1 MKAGNTVKAGQ
12 VLATIDPTPYQQAL
26 DQAKSDLQAA
36 EETLAELKTP
46 TTALDIAKADLAIAT
61 AEYQGQQAQ
70 DTLDN
75 LLHPDMAQLKVDVA
89 DAQSTLAQ
97 AQASLVAAKSDTAA
111 QDQLTKLRDT
121 EAELTVEHGRLAT
134 ETYSDAFYQDRLQV
148 AYNKMMDAVDARVTA
163 EVQPQVNTL
172 KAQMQVR
179 KAQQT
184 LADAQKA
191 LADAQAGAKASAS
204 AALALAKAQLA
215 VKDAEVALATAKDA
229 RAKLDEGADAV
240 TLAAA
245 QADVDKKRLAV
256 ADAEAALA
264 GTKLTAP
271 FDGTVLQTNAAV
283 GDVIA
288 ANTTILTLAN
298 LNNLQVL
305 ASVDETTI
313 RRVSAGQPAQITFDA
328 VPGQTLQG
336 QVGDVPLQGTL
347 QGGVMVYEVPISLV
361 GAEKLPL
368 LVGMTA
374 NVKIAVGQ
382 AENALLVPA
391 MALQKANGMYQVLVP
406 NTADPA
412 GQPEAVPVEVGL
424 SDGSY
429 TQIVRGLNDGDKVM
443 VELSA
448 AQSNTNANF
457 RGGGGEL
464 HRHTVRRRALRG
476 AAHMR
481 KWFMVLRVAAQ
492 SLVVHKM
499 RSFLTML
506 GVVIGVGA
514 VIALVA
520 VGQGTQAQVIS
531 RFAALGSNLLTVT
544 AGTNFGFSRGGLQQ
558 NVRQLTNADVDAIRG
573 LATSV
578 ALVAP
583 EFNASNTNV
592 SYSGKTASPSIS
604 GVTNEYA
611 KVRNWELTNGR
622 FISAEDDANLGMV
635 AVLGERA
642 LARPVRQHAGQ
653 PHRRDDPHQPA
664 EL

>member
-1 MKAGNTVKAGQ
+1 MKRIIRPLILILLLVALGAGGYWYYRNRSASTAAAAASTNFTQVVDVTRGNLSAAISVVGELDAVENAELAFERMSGTAKLESLLVKAGNTVKAGQ
-12 VLATIDPTPYQQAL
+12 VLATIDATPYQQAL

-46 TTALDIAKADLAIAT
+46 TTALDIAKADLTIAT

-70 DTLDN
+70 DTLAN
-75 LLHPDMAQLKVDVA
+75 LLQPDLAQLKVNVA

-111 QDQLTKLRDT
+111 QDQLAKLRDT

-134 ETYSDAFYQDRLQV
+134 ENYSDPFYQDRLQV

-179 KAQQT
+179 KAEQS

-191 LADAQAGAKASAS
+191 LADAQAGAKASTD
-204 AALALAKAQLA
+204 AALTLAKAHLA
-215 VKDAEVALATAKDA
+215 VKDAEVALATAQDA

-240 TLAAA
+240 TLAST

-256 ADAEAALA
+256 ADAETALS

-283 GDVIA
+283 GDITA
-288 ANTTILTLAN
+288 ANTSILTLAN

-374 NVKIAVGQ
+374 NVKVAVGQ

-406 NTADPA
+406 NTVDPA
-412 GQPEAVPVEVGL
+412 GQPEAVPVEGGL

-429 TQIVRGLNDGDKVM
+429 TQIVRGLNDGDKVV
-443 VELSA
+443 VEMA
-448 AQSNTNANF
+448 ATQSNNNTF
-457 RGGGGEL
+457 RGGGG
-464 HRHTVRRRALRG
+464 G
-476 AAHMR
+476 
-481 KWFMVLRVAAQ
+481 F
-492 SLVVHKM
+492 
-499 RSFLTML
+499 
-506 GVVIGVGA
+506 IG
-514 VIALVA
+514 IP
-520 VGQGTQAQVIS
+520 
-531 RFAALGSNLLTVT
+531 
-544 AGTNFGFSRGGLQQ
+544 FGGG
-558 NVRQLTNADVDAIRG
+558 R
-573 LATSV
+573 
-578 ALVAP
+578 
-583 EFNASNTNV
+583 
-592 SYSGKTASPSIS
+592 
-604 GVTNEYA
+604 
-611 KVRNWELTNGR
+611 
-622 FISAEDDANLGMV
+622 
-635 AVLGERA
+635 
-642 LARPVRQHAGQ
+642 
-653 PHRRDDPHQPA
+653 
-664 EL
+664 

>member
-1 MKAGNTVKAGQ
+1 MKRIIRPLILILLLVAVVAGGYWYYRNRDASTAAAATSTNFTQVVDVTRGNLSAAISVVGELDAVESADLAFERMSSTAKLESLLVKAGNTVKAGQ
-12 VLATIDPTPYQQAL
+12 VLATIDATPYQQAL

-70 DTLDN
+70 DTLAT
-75 LLHPDMAQLKVDVA
+75 LLQPDMAQLKVDVA
-89 DAQSTLAQ
+89 DAQSALAQ
-97 AQASLVAAKSDTAA
+97 AQASVVAAKSDTAA

-121 EAELTVEHGRLAT
+121 EAELTVEHGRLAN
-134 ETYSDAFYQDRLQV
+134 ETYSDAFYQDRRQT

-163 EVQPQVNTL
+163 EVQPQASAL

-179 KAQQT
+179 TAQQT

-191 LADAQAGAKASAS
+191 LADAQAGAKASVD

-229 RAKLDEGADAV
+229 RAKLDEGTDAA

-245 QADVDKKRLAV
+245 QADVDKKQLAV
-256 ADAEAALA
+256 ADAQATLS

-271 FDGTVLQTNAAV
+271 FDGTVLQTNVAV
-283 GDVIA
+283 GDVVA
-288 ANTTILTLAN
+288 ANTPILTLAN

-374 NVKIAVGQ
+374 NVKVAVGQ

-406 NTADPA
+406 NTVDPA

-429 TQIVRGLNDGDKVM
+429 TQIVRGLNDGDKVI

-448 AQSNTNANF
+448 AQSNNNANF
-457 RGGGGEL
+457 RGGGG
-464 HRHTVRRRALRG
+464 
-476 AAHMR
+476 
-481 KWFMVLRVAAQ
+481 
-492 SLVVHKM
+492 
-499 RSFLTML
+499 
-506 GVVIGVGA
+506 
-514 VIALVA
+514 
-520 VGQGTQAQVIS
+520 
-531 RFAALGSNLLTVT
+531 
-544 AGTNFGFSRGGLQQ
+544 GGLM
-558 NVRQLTNADVDAIRG
+558 G
-573 LATSV
+573 M
-578 ALVAP
+578 P
-583 EFNASNTNV
+583 F
-592 SYSGKTASPSIS
+592 G
-604 GVTNEYA
+604 G
-611 KVRNWELTNGR
+611 GR
-622 FISAEDDANLGMV
+622 
-635 AVLGERA
+635 
-642 LARPVRQHAGQ
+642 
-653 PHRRDDPHQPA
+653 
-664 EL
+664 

>member
-1 MKAGNTVKAGQ
+1 MKRIIRPLILTLLLVALVAGGYWYYRSRSASTAAAAASTNFTQVVDVTRGNLSAAISVVGELDAVENAELTFERMSGTAKLESLLVKAGNTVKAGQ
-12 VLATIDPTPYQQAL
+12 VLATIDATPYQQAL

-36 EETLAELKTP
+36 EETLADLKTP
-46 TTALDIAKADLAIAT
+46 TTALEIAKADLMIAE

-70 DTLDN
+70 DTLAN
-75 LLHPDMAQLKVDVA
+75 LLQPDLAQLKVNVA
-89 DAQSTLAQ
+89 DAQSILAQ

-111 QDQLTKLRDT
+111 QDQLAKLRNT

-134 ETYSDAFYQDRLQV
+134 ENYSDPFYQDRLQV

-172 KAQMQVR
+172 TAQMQVR
-179 KAQQT
+179 KAEQS

-191 LADAQAGAKASAS
+191 LADAQAGAKASTD
-204 AALALAKAQLA
+204 AALTLAKAHLA
-215 VKDAEVALATAKDA
+215 VKDAEVALATAQDA

-240 TLAAA
+240 TLAST

-256 ADAEAALA
+256 ADAETALS

-271 FDGTVLQTNAAV
+271 FDGTVLQTNTAV

-288 ANTTILTLAN
+288 ANTNILSLAN

-347 QGGVMVYEVPISLV
+347 QGGVMVYEVPISLI

-374 NVKIAVGQ
+374 NVKVAVGQ

-391 MALQKANGMYQVLVP
+391 MALRKANGMYQVLVP
-406 NTADPA
+406 NTMDPA
-412 GQPEAVPVEVGL
+412 GPPETVPVEVGL

-448 AQSNTNANF
+448 AQSNNSANF
-457 RGGGGEL
+457 RGGGG
-464 HRHTVRRRALRG
+464 G
-476 AAHMR
+476 IMG
-481 KWFMVLRVAAQ
+481 MP
-492 SLVVHKM
+492 
-499 RSFLTML
+499 
-506 GVVIGVGA
+506 
-514 VIALVA
+514 
-520 VGQGTQAQVIS
+520 
-531 RFAALGSNLLTVT
+531 
-544 AGTNFGFSRGGLQQ
+544 FGGG
-558 NVRQLTNADVDAIRG
+558 R
-573 LATSV
+573 
-578 ALVAP
+578 
-583 EFNASNTNV
+583 
-592 SYSGKTASPSIS
+592 
-604 GVTNEYA
+604 
-611 KVRNWELTNGR
+611 
-622 FISAEDDANLGMV
+622 
-635 AVLGERA
+635 
-642 LARPVRQHAGQ
+642 
-653 PHRRDDPHQPA
+653 
-664 EL
+664 

>member
-1 MKAGNTVKAGQ
+1 MKRIIRPLILILLLVALVAGGYWYYRNRSASTAAAAASTNFTQVVDVTRGNLSAAISVVGELDAVENAELAFERMSGTAKLESLLVKAGNTVKAGQ
-12 VLATIDPTPYQQAL
+12 VLATIDATPYQQAL

-46 TTALDIAKADLAIAT
+46 TTALDIAKADLTIAT

-70 DTLDN
+70 DTLAN
-75 LLHPDMAQLKVDVA
+75 LLQPDLAQLKVNVA

-111 QDQLTKLRDT
+111 QDQLAKLRDT

-134 ETYSDAFYQDRLQV
+134 ENYSDPFYQDRLQV

-179 KAQQT
+179 KAEQS

-191 LADAQAGAKASAS
+191 LADAQAGAKASTD
-204 AALALAKAQLA
+204 AALTLAKAQLA
-215 VKDAEVALATAKDA
+215 VKDAEVALATAQDA

-240 TLAAA
+240 TLASA

-256 ADAEAALA
+256 ADAETALA

-271 FDGTVLQTNAAV
+271 FDGTVLQTNVAV

-288 ANTTILTLAN
+288 ANTSILSLAN

-374 NVKIAVGQ
+374 NVKVAVGQ

-406 NTADPA
+406 NTVDPA

-448 AQSNTNANF
+448 AQSNNNANF
-457 RGGGGEL
+457 RGGGG
-464 HRHTVRRRALRG
+464 G
-476 AAHMR
+476 IMG
-481 KWFMVLRVAAQ
+481 MP
-492 SLVVHKM
+492 
-499 RSFLTML
+499 
-506 GVVIGVGA
+506 
-514 VIALVA
+514 
-520 VGQGTQAQVIS
+520 
-531 RFAALGSNLLTVT
+531 
-544 AGTNFGFSRGGLQQ
+544 FGGG
-558 NVRQLTNADVDAIRG
+558 R
-573 LATSV
+573 
-578 ALVAP
+578 
-583 EFNASNTNV
+583 
-592 SYSGKTASPSIS
+592 
-604 GVTNEYA
+604 
-611 KVRNWELTNGR
+611 
-622 FISAEDDANLGMV
+622 
-635 AVLGERA
+635 
-642 LARPVRQHAGQ
+642 
-653 PHRRDDPHQPA
+653 
-664 EL
+664 

>member
-1 MKAGNTVKAGQ
+1 MKRIIRPLVLILLLAAVVAGGFWYYRNRSASSTAVAASTNFTQVVDVTRGNLSATISVVGELDASESADLVFERMSDTAKLESLAVKAGNTVKAGQ
-12 VLATIDPTPYQQAL
+12 VLATIDPIPYQQVV

-36 EETLAELKTP
+36 EETLAELKAP

-70 DTLDN
+70 DALITLEQ
-75 LLHPDMAQLKVDVA
+75 PDIAQLKANVA
-89 DAQSTLAQ
+89 DAQSALAQ
-97 AQASLVAAKSDTAA
+97 AQASVVAAKSDTAA
-111 QDQLTKLRDT
+111 QDQLAKLRNT
-121 EAELTVEHGRLAT
+121 ETELTVEHGRLAT
-134 ETYSDAFYQDRLQV
+134 ENYSDSFYQDRLQV
-148 AYNKMMDAVDARVTA
+148 AYNKMMDAVDTRVTA
-163 EVQPQVNTL
+163 EVQAQVNTL

-240 TLAAA
+240 TLASA

-256 ADAEAALA
+256 ADAEAALV
-264 GTKLTAP
+264 GTKLMAP

-288 ANTTILTLAN
+288 ANTSILTLAN

-336 QVGDVPLQGTL
+336 QVGEVPLQGTL

-406 NTADPA
+406 NTVDPA

-457 RGGGGEL
+457 RGGGG
-464 HRHTVRRRALRG
+464 G
-476 AAHMR
+476 G
-481 KWFMVLRVAAQ
+481 F
-492 SLVVHKM
+492 
-499 RSFLTML
+499 
-506 GVVIGVGA
+506 IG
-514 VIALVA
+514 IP
-520 VGQGTQAQVIS
+520 
-531 RFAALGSNLLTVT
+531 
-544 AGTNFGFSRGGLQQ
+544 FGGG
-558 NVRQLTNADVDAIRG
+558 R
-573 LATSV
+573 
-578 ALVAP
+578 
-583 EFNASNTNV
+583 
-592 SYSGKTASPSIS
+592 
-604 GVTNEYA
+604 
-611 KVRNWELTNGR
+611 
-622 FISAEDDANLGMV
+622 
-635 AVLGERA
+635 
-642 LARPVRQHAGQ
+642 
-653 PHRRDDPHQPA
+653 
-664 EL
+664 

>member
-1 MKAGNTVKAGQ
+1 MKRIIRPLILILLLVAVVVGGYWYYRNRSASTAAAAASTNFTQVVDVTRGNLSAAISVVGELDAIESADLAFERMSGTAKLENLAVKAGNTVQAGQ
-12 VLATIDPTPYQQAL
+12 VLATIDATSYQQAL

-36 EETLAELKTP
+36 EETLAELRTP

-70 DTLDN
+70 DTLAN
-75 LLHPDMAQLKVDVA
+75 LLQPDLAQLRVNVA
-89 DAQSTLAQ
+89 DAQSALAQ
-97 AQASLVAAKSDTAA
+97 AQASLVAAKSDTAT
-111 QDQLTKLRDT
+111 QDQLAKLRNT
-121 EAELTVEHGRLAT
+121 EAELTVEHGRLAS

-148 AYNKMMDAVDARVTA
+148 ANNKMMDAVDARVTA

-179 KAQQT
+179 KAEQS

-191 LADAQAGAKASAS
+191 LADAQAGAKASTD
-204 AALALAKAQLA
+204 AALTLAKAHLA
-215 VKDAEVALATAKDA
+215 VKDAEVALATAQDA

-240 TLAAA
+240 TLAST

-256 ADAEAALA
+256 ADAETALT
-264 GTKLTAP
+264 GTKLMAP

-288 ANTTILTLAN
+288 ANTNILSLAN

-328 VPGQTLQG
+328 APGQTLQG

-374 NVKIAVGQ
+374 NVKVAVGQ
-382 AENALLVPA
+382 AENTLLVPA

-406 NTADPA
+406 NTVDPA

-429 TQIVRGLNDGDKVM
+429 TQIVRGLNDGDKVI

-448 AQSNTNANF
+448 AQSNNNANF
-457 RGGGGEL
+457 RGGGG
-464 HRHTVRRRALRG
+464 G
-476 AAHMR
+476 G
-481 KWFMVLRVAAQ
+481 F
-492 SLVVHKM
+492 
-499 RSFLTML
+499 
-506 GVVIGVGA
+506 IG
-514 VIALVA
+514 IP
-520 VGQGTQAQVIS
+520 
-531 RFAALGSNLLTVT
+531 
-544 AGTNFGFSRGGLQQ
+544 FGGG
-558 NVRQLTNADVDAIRG
+558 R
-573 LATSV
+573 
-578 ALVAP
+578 
-583 EFNASNTNV
+583 
-592 SYSGKTASPSIS
+592 
-604 GVTNEYA
+604 
-611 KVRNWELTNGR
+611 
-622 FISAEDDANLGMV
+622 
-635 AVLGERA
+635 
-642 LARPVRQHAGQ
+642 
-653 PHRRDDPHQPA
+653 
-664 EL
+664 